1 MSEWTGSKLDRVESR
16 FVAIADLSADTQI
29 SQSVIGGLAQDT
41 LEVIAELRRL
51 QAMEARLKSLMEHK
65 RASIAEDRRI
75 AEQEGV
81 SWLGINS
88 RTIAANMTDTEL
100 QNLERVLGND

>member
-1 MSEWTGSKLDRVESR
+1 MAEWTGSKLDGIEARAAS
-16 FVAIADLSADTQI
+16 IADLSDDTNL
-29 SQSVIGGLAQDT
+29 SQRVVRELAEDT

-51 QAMEARLKSLMEHK
+51 QEMEARLKSLMEHK
-65 RASIAEDRRI
+65 RESIAKDRRI
-75 AEQEGV
+75 AAEEGV